1 MELYPELPTAR
12 GFCGAQGNVGGKI
25 LLESIWEETTL
36 ALMLVKIADWLAVS
50 PLKLSPGVGKR
61 PGGSALQSREVCM
74 NCLGELCSPF
84 GYCNSAAEGEER
96 AVQILSGLLIPF
108 VFRKLMGEW

>member
-1 MELYPELPTAR
+1 MELHPELPAAG

-36 ALMLVKIADWLAVS
+36 ALMLVKISDWLSVS
-50 PLKLSPGVGKR
+50 PPKLSPGVGKR
-61 PGGSALQSREVCM
+61 PGGSALQSRKACV

-84 GYCNSAAEGEER
+84 GCCNSAVEGEER
-96 AVQILSGLLIPF
+96 AVQILSGLLISF
-108 VFRKLMGEW
+108 IFQKLMGEW